1 MREFLQQ
8 ARDVEVAP
16 PQSVLDSPLKSLQ
29 QSLDALEQRRSV
41 ISQKVQE
48 VNETLTRVKKIHASV
63 KAEYNSAMAHTSSV
77 YPEVRPTS
85 LTSYYLGN
93 DTELLQTFQLSEIIA
108 LEERYKD
115 RYQQLW
121 EFGMDALTILLDS
134 VTPFWRNYGK
144 VIGIDAQDF
153 LIIPWYRNEFTGESE
168 RYPIKALPR
177 RSLRH
182 WVALVLFFFISL
194 AVLILQARAAYSFA
208 LLYRFPFNL
217 SPGLWWISVPSFA
230 TTAMILWTAVLM
242 EMCLIWAQLAVIS
255 WWIGWY
261 TGVFD

>member
-1 MREFLQQ
+1 MRAFLQQ
-8 ARDVEVAP
+8 ARDVEVTP
-16 PQSVLDSPLKSLQ
+16 PPSVLDSPLKSLQ

-48 VNETLTRVKKIHASV
+48 VSETLTRVKQIHASV

-77 YPEVRPTS
+77 YPEVRPK
-85 LTSYYLGN
+85 
-93 DTELLQTFQLSEIIA
+93 LLSWRQVLNYHKPTQLSEIIA

-177 RSLRH
+177 RSFQH

-194 AVLILQARAAYSFA
+194 AVLILQARGAYTFLS
-208 LLYRFPFNL
+208 LYRFPFNL
-217 SPGLWWISVPSFA
+217 SPGLWWISVPFFA
-230 TTAMILWTAVLM
+230 TTGVILWTAVLA
-242 EMCLIWAQLAVIS
+242 EMFILWAQLAVIS

-261 TGVFD
+261 AGVFD